1 MQCFGRMVI
10 AKYWRNELY
19 WQNLSRNASEVR
31 RVLAQD
37 QLEKIEAEAKT
48 NIQSGPGNAP
58 KQQARNGVLVHAAE
72 LAPKENVRAKVAPRA
87 CARGRAAA
95 PVERGRPRRYEFA
108 DANLKTMKHAQEVFA
123 DAEGR
128 IERAT
133 MGQPFVV
140 EETET
145 VIDVGN
151 TEEYDVE
158 FTEEMGLAIGLKKHA
173 ASEITFVHSVPKS
186 LGPESTTKPGH
197 REWKQAKVQIES
209 QLVAINDYPVSSLT
223 HEQVMSRLKKIE
235 WPLRMRFRRP
245 LRPEDVAPDTAFEP
259 IDFCREAHQR
269 LGGGGDDDVKLQM
282 LKRLLAAGLKLKK
295 HDAGGFTDPSFE
307 TTLYI
312 NEHMIFWERS
322 DLESKVRKV
331 GDVVNKKRKT
341 KFEARES
348 AKSKDSDDYS
358 GVAKFEPVDPT
369 KPLFEEK
376 GGAQEKEGLQGNW
389 QLHLSRKY
397 DCTDGMSL
405 YDLKYVRAGKVSS
418 TLKGKSKRTKTRAF
432 HSSSRVPVARS
443 TLSTSSTQNIV
454 RAGATRPSSA
464 RVGREGAGGSQPA
477 RLGLQQNYHR
487 GARFEALP
495 RQGWKPIATRR
506 AEEEIEKS

>member
-1 MQCFGRMVI
+1 
-10 AKYWRNELY
+10 
-19 WQNLSRNASEVR
+19 
-31 RVLAQD
+31 
-37 QLEKIEAEAKT
+37 
-48 NIQSGPGNAP
+48 
-58 KQQARNGVLVHAAE
+58 
-72 LAPKENVRAKVAPRA
+72 
-87 CARGRAAA
+87 
-95 PVERGRPRRYEFA
+95 
-108 DANLKTMKHAQEVFA
+108 MKHAQEVFA

-173 ASEITFVHSVPKS
+173 ASEMTFVHSVPKS
-186 LGPESTTKPGH
+186 LGPESTKKPGH

-245 LRPEDVAPDTAFEP
+245 LRSEDVAPDTRIAP
-259 IDFCREAHQR
+259 IDFVVKRINDSAS
-269 LGGGGDDDVKLQM
+269 GGDDDVKLQM
-282 LKRLLAAGLKLKK
+282 LKRLLVAGLKLKK
-295 HDAGGFTDPSFE
+295 HEKAGGFTDPSFE

-358 GVAKFEPVDPT
+358 GVAKFERVDPT

-389 QLHLSRKY
+389 QLHLSPKY

-418 TLKGKSKRTKTRAF
+418 TLKGKSKANEDACF
-432 HSSSRVPVARS
+432 SLFIEGSSRTLDFEYQLASPYRPRRGHPAVEPPESVAKVQEARNLLVWGFNKIITEARGS
-443 TLSTSSTQNIV
+443 KLFLDK
-454 RAGATRPSSA
+454 AGNPSR
-464 RVGREGAGGSQPA
+464 RVEPKR
-477 RLGLQQNYHR
+477 RLKIL
-487 GARFEALP
+487 
-495 RQGWKPIATRR
+495 TD
-506 AEEEIEKS
+506 